1 MGAVVQI
8 ITADR
13 FTAPE
18 LSALVDLI
26 ENKLDWMEVTDRED
40 ASELR
45 ALQGA
50 FVKLKAMMGKHVSA
64 PTLRIAKAPGR
75 S

>member
-1 MGAVVQI
+1 MGAVIQI
-8 ITADR
+8 SDNR

-26 ENKLDWMEVTDRED
+26 ENKLDFMEVTDRED

-64 PTLRIAKAPGR
+64 PTLRIAKAPAR
-75 S
+75 A

>member
-1 MGAVVQI
+1 MGTAVQI
-8 ITADR
+8 TASNR
-13 FTAPE
+13 LTAPE

-50 FVKLKAMMGKHVSA
+50 FVKLMAMMGKHVSTPA
-64 PTLRIAKAPGR
+64 LRIAKGAVR
-75 S
+75 A